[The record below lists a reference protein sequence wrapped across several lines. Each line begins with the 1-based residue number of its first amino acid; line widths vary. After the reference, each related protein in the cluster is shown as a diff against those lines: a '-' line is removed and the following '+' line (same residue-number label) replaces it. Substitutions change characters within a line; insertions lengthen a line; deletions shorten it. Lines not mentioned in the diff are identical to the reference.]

1 MNNKPTSVSIYS
13 NPLPPDEMHT
23 FVLRLI
29 SYDQLISDIASGA
42 IRGTVTLLDQIVN
55 VIVELQYK
63 PGTMVIGSFKLSNE
77 DVAHRLL
84 QAKYYDIELIMRDM
98 TSSKTSRIET
108 DQQLVEALYNT
119 IGSLRSYRHRQR
131 KEQASHKRKG

>member
-1 MNNKPTSVSIYS
+1 
-13 NPLPPDEMHT
+13 MHD

-42 IRGTVTLLDQIVN
+42 VRGSVTQLDQIVN
-55 VIVELQYK
+55 VIVKLQYET
-63 PGTMVIGSFKLSNE
+63 GTMVIGSFDLSSE
-77 DVAHRLL
+77 EVAHRLL

-119 IGSLRSYRHRQR
+119 IGSLRSYQRRQR
-131 KEQASHKRKG
+131 RGRAKR